1 MASLVI
7 PITKLRDDAVVPSY
21 AYPSDAGVDLRAVES
36 VSLAPFERALV
47 PTGLAIAIP
56 EGYAGFVQP
65 RSGLAIKQGVTVLN
79 TPGLID
85 SHYRG
90 ELKVAL
96 INLDAHSTF
105 EMHRTIE
112 SPNLSSRRLKT
123 SNGASLMRSTK
134 PNAVAA
140 ASAALASTK
149 RLLFYAFETA
159 RVLRVTQGSG
169 RFS

>member
-1 MASLVI
+1 MSEKLSV
-7 PITKLRDDAVVPSY
+7 PITALCEDVAIPAY
-21 AYPSDAGVDLRAVES
+21 AYAGDAGMDLRATEA

-47 PTGLAIAIP
+47 STGLAVAIP

-96 INLDAHSTF
+96 INLDPHSTF
-105 EMHRTIE
+105 TVEPGDRIAQLVIQKVACVEWNVVEALDETQRGTGGFG
-112 SPNLSSRRLKT
+112 SS
-123 SNGASLMRSTK
+123 G
-134 PNAVAA
+134 VA
-140 ASAALASTK
+140 
-149 RLLFYAFETA
+149 
-159 RVLRVTQGSG
+159 
-169 RFS
+169 